1 MPAFKHLFETRL
13 KLGEYQGH
21 PLRKFTFNEKGKKFC
36 FGKDTDLSKETIIE
50 LWSAWEQSRE
60 DKKPQQKES
69 FASRAMQERGV
80 KVQKVQQ
87 AIDSERR
94 PAP

>member
-1 MPAFKHLFETRL
+1 LPAFKHLFETRL

-60 DKKPQQKES
+60 DKRRDRLLGEMRHGQETSTKE
-69 FASRAMQERGV
+69 
-80 KVQKVQQ
+80 KVLLLEPCRKGG
-87 AIDSERR
+87 
-94 PAP
+94 